1 MSTAEHLELIRRW
14 LAMADA
20 GFSGSFEAFFA
31 PHYTGHVSGRIHMDL
46 AELERLERG
55 FAVAFPDAS
64 RTVEDLWG
72 EGDKVALRLTTRA
85 THRGDFSGIGATG
98 RRIVLTALVIY
109 QIRDG
114 RIVESWGEL
123 DFAGLWRQL
132 TEAPAHGVAHAD

>member
-1 MSTAEHLELIRRW
+1 MAGAADLEL
-14 LAMADA
+14 
-20 GFSGSFEAFFA
+20 
-31 PHYTGHVSGRIHMDL
+31 T
-46 AELERLERG
+46 RLERG
-55 FAVAFPDAS
+55 FAATFADAR

-72 EGDKVALRLTTRA
+72 ADDRVVLRLTTRA
-85 THRGDFSGIGATG
+85 THRGDFNGIGATG